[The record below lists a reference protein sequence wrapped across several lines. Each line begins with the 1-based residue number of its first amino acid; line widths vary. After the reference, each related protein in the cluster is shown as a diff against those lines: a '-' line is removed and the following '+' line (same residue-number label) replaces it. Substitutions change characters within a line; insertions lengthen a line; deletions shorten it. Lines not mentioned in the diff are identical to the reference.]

1 MSKKGTLVIWTVV
14 VMSVASLVATARAES
29 ITYDVIFTDYASGPT
44 LKWLDN
50 KGYEPERDADNG
62 NKVVVSH
69 DRKGSLRWRQ
79 ESRRPDCF

>member
-1 MSKKGTLVIWTVV
+1 MTGKGTFVIWTVA
-14 VMSVASLVATARAES
+14 VMSVALLAATARAES
-29 ITYDVIFTDYASGPT
+29 ITYEVLFTDYAIGPT

-69 DRKGSLRWRQ
+69 DGKVLSLATKKQ
-79 ESRRPDCF
+79 AA